1 MSSYDNH
8 CLINL
13 WNYVKKQFLHIFTF
27 LPENSVSGS
36 NFLCCKQGIISSTF
50 FHQVH
55 DYSSPTAHLIFKLKN
70 LSFNFLK
77 AECLPMLV
85 ILVVV
90 LYNSTHHSLFLFE
103 IELLE
108 LLALFSVWV
117 KHTQWHNDAF
127 YFVLSPNNFQHLSCL
142 SENC

>member
-1 MSSYDNH
+1 
-8 CLINL
+8 
-13 WNYVKKQFLHIFTF
+13 
-27 LPENSVSGS
+27 
-36 NFLCCKQGIISSTF
+36 
-50 FHQVH
+50 
-55 DYSSPTAHLIFKLKN
+55 
-70 LSFNFLK
+70 
-77 AECLPMLV
+77 MLV
-85 ILVVV
+85 TLVV

-127 YFVLSPNNFQHLSCL
+127 YFVLSPNNFQHLTCL